1 MIVSVARLSCSVMLA
16 KTTFIGFALDVGR
29 KCQFWVG
36 QSQTVSKSVREEKFW
51 IKTFL
56 NKS

>member
-36 QSQTVSKSVREEKFW
+36 RSQTASKSVREEKF
-51 IKTFL
+51 
-56 NKS
+56 